1 MKQSLCKVQERK
13 IASQGTTAAPL
24 PARFS
29 PATRRLQ
36 GLYPAGKLTQ
46 DGDSRFTEFPSC
58 ITNESF
64 CYTKPPQSLV

>member
-1 MKQSLCKVQERK
+1 MKQALCKVQECK
-13 IASQGTTAAPL
+13 IARQGTTVAPL
-24 PARFS
+24 PAQFS
-29 PATRRLQ
+29 LSTRPVE

-46 DGDSRFTEFPSC
+46 DGYSRFTEFPSC